1 MARAS
6 AIYHTV
12 IATCRMN
19 GISVLDYL
27 RKFFSEIVR
36 GNTDY
41 SRLLPQTIALPQ
53 LSTRN

>member
-1 MARAS
+1 MVRAS

-27 RKFFSEIVR
+27 RKFFSEVVC

-41 SRLLPQTIALPQ
+41 SWLLPQTVSLAL
-53 LSTRN
+53 LNTLK